1 MACAYR
7 GLWDDATVFRLIG
20 VGACD
25 RLLIATLQKS
35 SNSIPEMI
43 STIAKLWSSK
53 TRVRAEPASSKAG
66 KVNEVAGH
74 IALGRHGEEWA
85 AGFLERA
92 GYRLVG
98 ANFALPIGRN
108 VRGVIANAEI
118 DIVAYDGPTL
128 CFIEVKTRA
137 SDWFA
142 PPEVNVDL
150 RKQRQVARAARA
162 YRRMLDLLDAPYR
175 YDVLSVII
183 PPVAEEGKPA
193 TAPSGTLLKN
203 FWSDHKFRKRR

>member
-1 MACAYR
+1 
-7 GLWDDATVFRLIG
+7 
-20 VGACD
+20 
-25 RLLIATLQKS
+25 
-35 SNSIPEMI
+35 MI
-43 STIAKLWSSK
+43 SAISKLWSSK
-53 TRVRAEPASSKAG
+53 APPRAGVNERASSTA
-66 KVNEVAGH
+66 VELNHVAAH
-74 IALGRHGEEWA
+74 IALGRLGEEWA
-85 AGFLERA
+85 AAFLDRA

-108 VRGVIANAEI
+108 ARGVMVSAEI
-118 DIVAYDGPTL
+118 DVVAYDGQTL

-162 YRRMLDLLDAPYR
+162 YRRMLDLMDAPYR

-183 PPVAEEGKPA
+183 PPAVEAGEAASSP
-193 TAPSGTLLKN
+193 TGTLLKN
-203 FWSDHKFRKRR
+203 FWSDAKFRKRRWAHTDY

>member
-1 MACAYR
+1 
-7 GLWDDATVFRLIG
+7 
-20 VGACD
+20 
-25 RLLIATLQKS
+25 
-35 SNSIPEMI
+35 MI
-43 STIAKLWSSK
+43 STIGKLWSSK
-53 TRVRAEPASSKAG
+53 TRARAEPASSNA
-66 KVNEVAGH
+66 VDVIELADH

-85 AGFLERA
+85 AGFLQRA

-108 VRGVIANAEI
+108 VRGVMVNAEI

-162 YRRMLDLLDAPYR
+162 YRRMLDLMDAPYR

-183 PPVAEEGKPA
+183 PTAAEEREPA
-193 TAPSGTLLKN
+193 AAPSGTLLKN
-203 FWSDHKFRKRR
+203 FWSDHKFRKRRWTDCQNRLR